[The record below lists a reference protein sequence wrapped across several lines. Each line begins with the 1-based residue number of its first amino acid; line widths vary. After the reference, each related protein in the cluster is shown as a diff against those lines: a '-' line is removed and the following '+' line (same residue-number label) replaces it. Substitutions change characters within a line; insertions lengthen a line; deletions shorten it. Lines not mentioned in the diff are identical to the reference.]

1 MTPRDSRQAVPV
13 QERNAPLTPEQQREL
28 QEQLLRAQ
36 RRFERA
42 RAAGEDVERD
52 IDAVTAA
59 LQRMRDDDYG
69 TCGTCGEP
77 MPYGRLL
84 VIPETTHCVG
94 CRR

>member
-1 MTPRDSRQAVPV
+1 MTPRAARQATSV
-13 QERNAPLTPEQQREL
+13 QERNAPLTPEQRRDL

-42 RAAGEDVERD
+42 RAAGDDVERD

-59 LQRMRDDDYG
+59 LQRITDESYG
-69 TCGTCGEP
+69 TCDTCGGP
-77 MPYGRLL
+77 IPYGRLL

>member
-1 MTPRDSRQAVPV
+1 MTPRDSRQAAPV
-13 QERNAPLTPEQQREL
+13 QEHHFPLTPEQQRDL
-28 QEQLLRAQ
+28 QEQLQRAL

-42 RAAGEDVERD
+42 RAAGDDVERD

-59 LQRMRDDDYG
+59 LQRITDDGYG
-69 TCGTCGEP
+69 TCDTCGGP
-77 MPYGRLL
+77 IPYGRLL